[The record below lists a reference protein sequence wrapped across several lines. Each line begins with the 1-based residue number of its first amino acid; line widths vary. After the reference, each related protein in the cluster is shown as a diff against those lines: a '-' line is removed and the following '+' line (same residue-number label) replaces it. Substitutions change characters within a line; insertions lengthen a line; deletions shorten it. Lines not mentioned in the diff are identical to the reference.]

1 MATSTKKFKDVF
13 KGFENVEAV
22 KKIFGKDTDRV
33 LSNLKVELTWFGY
46 MGVDDKDGHLLVN
59 ERYLNSGDKTDI
71 YLDVVHELCHIKQWM
86 DGRDLFDDK
95 YTYVDRP
102 TEIEAYGYTIQ
113 EAKRIGFSDERVLE
127 YLRTEW
133 MTEEEVKRLIKNIG
147 FPN

>member
-1 MATSTKKFKDVF
+1 MATSTKKFKEVF